1 MGRYCSYQ
9 LPKQDGGTS
18 QIVVNPTKVFYHQ
31 CHPVLYCRNFFIFRG
46 SVYDAVVMLGCG
58 GFGKH
63 PATVL
68 DELLRITRPG
78 MVKLNLYK
86 VQVDLSG

>member
-1 MGRYCSYQ
+1 M
-9 LPKQDGGTS
+9 
-18 QIVVNPTKVFYHQ
+18 
-31 CHPVLYCRNFFIFRG
+31 FRG

-68 DELLRITRPG
+68 DELLRITKPG
-78 MVKLNLYK
+78 KEGN
-86 VQVDLSG
+86 S